1 MLLLCSIHR
10 SRRVLRGLS
19 VSSNSSMKPLHIAFD
34 IALLATLATVGL
46 GTLGWWRD
54 QEDSQL
60 RTIATAAAVQTI
72 QTHVSMESTLG
83 GPQLNSDGFPSSID
97 PRWFEGG
104 TPLNR
109 LAPEGA
115 PWVELAARDEA
126 DRIHPKQMS
135 FSGGRHA
142 MFWYNPTKGV
152 VRARVPEQASD
163 LRTKETYSAANG
175 IATDAD

>member
-1 MLLLCSIHR
+1 
-10 SRRVLRGLS
+10 
-19 VSSNSSMKPLHIAFD
+19 MKPLHIAFD

-60 RTIATAAAVQTI
+60 RMIATAAAVQTI

-83 GPQLNSDGFPSSID
+83 GAQLNSDGFPSSID

-115 PWVELAARDEA
+115 PWVELAARDEV
-126 DRIHPKQMS
+126 DRVHPKQMS

-142 MFWYNPTKGV
+142 MFWYNPPKGV

-163 LRTKETYSAANG
+163 LRMKETYSAANG
-175 IATDAD
+175 ITTDAD

>member
-1 MLLLCSIHR
+1 
-10 SRRVLRGLS
+10 
-19 VSSNSSMKPLHIAFD
+19 MKPLHIAFD

-60 RTIATAAAVQTI
+60 RMIATAAAVQTI

-83 GPQLNSDGFPSSID
+83 GAQLNSDGFPSS
-97 PRWFEGG
+97 
-104 TPLNR
+104 
-109 LAPEGA
+109 
-115 PWVELAARDEA
+115 RDEV
-126 DRIHPKQMS
+126 DRVHPKQMS

-163 LRTKETYSAANG
+163 LRMKETYSAANG
-175 IATDAD
+175 ITTDAD